1 MDDGLSILWNLIVVI
16 FLVLL
21 NAFFVA
27 AEFALVRVR
36 SSRLSELA
44 ATGNSR
50 AKVAQ
55 HVSSKLDAYL
65 SACQLGITLASLGL
79 GWVGEPAVA
88 DLIVQPFMHWVGA
101 PEYLVHP
108 VSLGVAFAVITFLH
122 IVLGELA
129 PKSIAIF
136 RAEATSLWLSAPL
149 LWFYRLMYPIIWLLN
164 GAANTILRWMGIEAA
179 SEHEASHTEEEIR
192 ILMKESQKGG
202 HIDEN
207 ELTLVENIFEF
218 SERLA
223 REVMIPRTVVE
234 CLYADLSFEE
244 NLTSVMETRHTRYPV
259 VMEEKD
265 NVLGFIL
272 SSDIYNAALT
282 APDRSLV
289 KLEPMIRPVPHIPES
304 MEISQVLKV
313 MQRERVHMA
322 VVVDE
327 YGGMAGIV
335 AMEDIL
341 EEIVGDIHDEW
352 QEERPEVEVFDTYTS
367 VDGRFLLD
375 KLNDLFRLDIED
387 EEIDTV
393 AGWVYQQL
401 EEKPRVGMQVFY
413 EGIRFEIAE
422 LDNLRIERVTIH
434 ALPYHEE
441 LLEDA
446 SG

>member
-1 MDDGLSILWNLIVVI
+1 MEDGLTILWNLILVLA
-16 FLVLL
+16 LVLL
-21 NAFFVA
+21 NGFFVA

-36 SSRLSELA
+36 ATRLSELA
-44 ATGNSR
+44 GAGNGQ
-50 AKVAQ
+50 AKVAL
-55 HVSSKLDAYL
+55 HVASKLDAYL

-79 GWVGEPAVA
+79 GWVGEPAIA
-88 DLIVQPFMHWVGA
+88 DLIVKPIMEWANA
-101 PEYLVHP
+101 PESFIHP

-136 RAEATSLWLSAPL
+136 QAETTSLWLSAPL

-164 GAANTILRWMGIEAA
+164 GAANTILRWIGIEPA

-202 HIDEN
+202 HIDQN

-234 CLYADLSFEE
+234 CLYAELPFEE
-244 NLTSVMETRHTRYPV
+244 NLASVMETRHTRYPV
-259 VMEEKD
+259 VFEEKD
-265 NVLGFIL
+265 NVLGFVL
-272 SSDIYNAALT
+272 SADVYNAALT
-282 APDRSLV
+282 EDRAV
-289 KLEPMIRPVPHIPES
+289 IKLEPMIRPVPHIPES

-327 YGGMAGIV
+327 YGGMAGII

-352 QEERPEVEVFDTYTS
+352 KEERPEVEVFDSYTS
-367 VDGRFLLD
+367 VDGRFLID
-375 KLNDLFRLDIED
+375 KLNDLFHLDIED
-387 EEIDTV
+387 EEVDTV

-401 EEKPRVGMQVFY
+401 EEKPRVGMQVLY
-413 EGIRFEIAE
+413 DGIIFEIAE

>member
-1 MDDGLSILWNLIVVI
+1 MIA
-16 FLVLL
+16 LVLL
-21 NAFFVA
+21 NGFFVA

-36 SSRLSELA
+36 ASRLSELVSS
-44 ATGNSR
+44 GNSR

-55 HVSSKLDAYL
+55 HVASKLDAYL

-79 GWVGEPAVA
+79 GWAGEPAVA
-88 DLIVQPFMHWVGA
+88 DLIVKPFLHWIHA
-101 PEYLVHP
+101 PEYLVTP
-108 VSLGVAFAVITFLH
+108 ISLGVAFAVITFLH

-136 RAEATSLWLSAPL
+136 RAETTSLWLSTPL
-149 LWFYRLMYPIIWLLN
+149 MWFYRLMYPIIWLLN
-164 GAANTILRWMGIEAA
+164 GAAGTILGWIGVEPA

-202 HIDEN
+202 YIDEN

-234 CLYADLSFEE
+234 CLYADTSFEE
-244 NLTSVMETRHTRYPV
+244 NLASVMETRHTRYPV

-282 APDRSLV
+282 TPDRSSIR
-289 KLEPMIRPVPHIPES
+289 LEPMVRPVPHIPES
-304 MEISQVLKV
+304 MEISQVLRV
-313 MQRERVHMA
+313 MQRERVHLA

-327 YGGMAGIV
+327 YGGMAGII

-352 QEERPEVEVFDTYTS
+352 KEERPEVEVFDTYTS

-375 KLNDLFRLDIED
+375 KLNDLFRLEIED
-387 EEIDTV
+387 EEVDTV

-401 EEKPRVGMQVFY
+401 EEKPRVGMQVAY
-413 EGIRFEIAE
+413 DGILFEIAE

>member
-1 MDDGLSILWNLIVVI
+1 MEDGLSILLNLVLVLI
-16 FLVLL
+16 LVLL
-21 NAFFVA
+21 NGFFVA

-36 SSRLSELA
+36 ATRLAELA
-44 ATGNSR
+44 SSGNSR

-55 HVSSKLDAYL
+55 HVASKLDAYL

-79 GWVGEPAVA
+79 GWVGEPAIA
-88 DLIVQPFMHWVGA
+88 DLIVEPFLNWVGA
-101 PEYLVHP
+101 PESLIHP
-108 VSLGVAFAVITFLH
+108 ISLGVAFAVITFLH

-136 RAEATSLWLSAPL
+136 QAETTSLWLSAPL

-164 GAANTILRWMGIEAA
+164 GAANTILRWIGIEPA

-202 HIDEN
+202 HIDQN
-207 ELTLVENIFEF
+207 ELTLMENIFEF

-234 CLYADLSFEE
+234 CLYADLPFEE

-265 NVLGFIL
+265 NVLGFVL
-272 SSDIYNAALT
+272 SADVYNAALSQ
-282 APDRSLV
+282 DRASA

-313 MQRERVHMA
+313 MQRERVHLA

-327 YGGMAGIV
+327 YGGMAGII

-352 QEERPEVEVFDTYTS
+352 KEERPEVEVFDSYTS

-375 KLNDLFRLDIED
+375 KLNDLFHLDIED

-401 EEKPRVGMQVFY
+401 EEKPKVGMQVLY
-413 EGIRFEIAE
+413 DGIIFEIAE
-422 LDNLRIERVTIH
+422 LDNLRIDRVTIH